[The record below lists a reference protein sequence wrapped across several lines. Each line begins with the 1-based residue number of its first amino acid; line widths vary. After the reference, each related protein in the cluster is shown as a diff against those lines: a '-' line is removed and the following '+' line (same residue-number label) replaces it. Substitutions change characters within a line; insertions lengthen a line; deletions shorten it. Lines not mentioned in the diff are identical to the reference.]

1 MKQQLKE
8 ILVSMGILESAIT
21 ENAHLVYDLG
31 LDSLDLTEFLML
43 VEEKFKI
50 VIPDTAQE
58 KIATVSDLLA
68 YLEQNAK
75 VVVEV

>member
-8 ILVSMGILESAIT
+8 ILVNMGILESAIT

>member
-8 ILVSMGILESAIT
+8 ILLSMGILETAIT

-50 VIPDTAQE
+50 IIPDVAQE
-58 KIATVSDLLA
+58 QISTVGDLFA

-75 VVVEV
+75 GFVEV